1 MAQVSVEALAHIS
14 VLSKV
19 VSIRRKIPG
28 CKPDRNL
35 TPAQEVL
42 TQCDEESQDKRRKE
56 DWKEADDKAH
66 HQAGE
71 NTAVSERKKMNIS
84 YKIKVLI
91 NKY

>member
-1 MAQVSVEALAHIS
+1 MSS
-14 VLSKV
+14 PKRFPSGKRSLSARQTET
-19 VSIRRKIPG
+19 SLQ
-28 CKPDRNL
+28 PDM
-35 TPAQEVL
+35 P

-56 DWKEADDKAH
+56 DWKETDYMAH